1 MLQHLYIQN
10 YALIRELDIN
20 FSEGFS
26 VITGETGAGKSI
38 ILGALGL
45 LMGERAD
52 VKSIREGAAKCIL
65 EAEFTCTSS
74 IINWLRNNDLDEY
87 SQLPDLPTSTPQ
99 SIKTALLRREIS
111 ANGKSR
117 AFINDTPVNL
127 SLLKELGNQLIDIN
141 SQHSNLLLQ
150 DDTFQLA
157 LVDAMAD
164 NQAEKEA
171 YQAAYQQ
178 YKAIEKQLSQLQ
190 QTNHKLQQEADYIR
204 FQHTQLQEAKIQKG
218 EETALEKELSVL
230 SHTEDIKSNIT
241 LTLELLSEENQALCN
256 IKDALSNLQKI
267 NNFLPKEDNLY
278 ERLHSL
284 YIELKDIIDS
294 LDTIN
299 EQTEYNPQ
307 RLAQVEERLDL
318 INSLLQKHRLTT
330 ANQLLQLQDDFS
342 QQLQQMSSLDEE
354 IQALQRQQRNNQMAT
369 SQAASQLTASRKKV
383 LPFIEQHLINE
394 LTTLGIPNANCQLQL
409 RTQTSNSN
417 SPIGGCGATGQD
429 DIQLLFSANKN
440 GTLRNVAEVA
450 SGGEISRL
458 MLCIKALLAQK
469 QELPTL
475 VFDEIDTG
483 VSGDIASRMGHI
495 MQQMG
500 KQMQV
505 ISITH
510 LPQIAALGSNH
521 YKVYKTDNEN
531 FTETHIA
538 HLIPEQRIQEVA
550 QMLSGNT
557 ITDAAIHNAKELLST
572 LLTF

>member
-10 YALIRELDIN
+10 YALIKELDIH
-20 FSEGFS
+20 FSDGFS

-52 VKSIREGAAKCIL
+52 VKSIRDGAAKCVL
-65 EAEFTCTSS
+65 EAEFTCTPT
-74 IINWLRNNDLDEY
+74 ILNWLQENDLDECGV
-87 SQLPDLPTSTPQ
+87 
-99 SIKTALLRREIS
+99 IIRREIS

-127 SLLKELGNQLIDIN
+127 SMLKGLGNQLIDIH

-150 DDTFQLA
+150 DDAFQLA

-164 NQAEKEA
+164 NQPQREA
-171 YQAAYQQ
+171 YLTAYLQ
-178 YKAIEKQLSQLQ
+178 YKAIEKQLTQLL
-190 QTNHKLQQEADYIR
+190 QTNQKLQQEADYIR
-204 FQHTQLQEAKIQKG
+204 FQHTQLQDAKIQKG
-218 EETALEKELSVL
+218 EEATLEEDLAML
-230 SHTEDIKSNIT
+230 SHTEDIKTNIT
-241 LTLELLSEENQALCN
+241 LALGLLSEENQASSN
-256 IKDALSNLQKI
+256 IREALNNIQKI
-267 NNFLPKEDNLY
+267 NTFLPKEDNLY

-294 LDTIN
+294 LYTVN

-330 ANQLLQLQDDFS
+330 AEQLIQLQDDLA
-342 QQLQQMSSLDEE
+342 QQLQQMESFDED
-354 IQALQRQQRNNQMAT
+354 IKALKQQADSNRLAT

-383 LPFIEQHLINE
+383 LPQIEQHLIHE
-394 LTTLGIPNANCQLQL
+394 LTRLGIPNAQLKLQLQVKL
-409 RTQTSNSN
+409 SDLPWT
-417 SPIGGCGATGQD
+417 ATGQD
-429 DIQLLFSANKN
+429 DIQFLFSANKN

-450 SGGEISRL
+450 SGGEIARL

-475 VFDEIDTG
+475 IFDEIDTG
-483 VSGDIASRMGHI
+483 VSGEIASRMGHI

-500 KQMQV
+500 LQMQV

-538 HLIPEQRIQEVA
+538 HLNLEQRIQEVA

-557 ITDAAIHNAKELLST
+557 ITDAAIQNAAELLAQKA
-572 LLTF
+572 